1 MCLIIMWALAIIEL
15 KSGYEMFCAVGTICT
30 TLKNVKN
37 THGGVFSTVGLLLKL
52 QIEEYN
58 FTY

>member
-1 MCLIIMWALAIIEL
+1 MRCFAPL
-15 KSGYEMFCAVGTICT
+15 GTICK

-37 THGGVFSTVGLLLKL
+37 THGGVFSTVGLLVKL
-52 QIEEYN
+52 QIEDCN